1 MLETSRPPR
10 RCFHL
15 KNRGIIYRC
24 EKFEFDNSKSLLRV
38 TVPDLIPERFE
49 DLDDGDPKYGI
60 ADA

>member
-1 MLETSRPPR
+1 VASSTAV
-10 RCFHL
+10 
-15 KNRGIIYRC
+15 KNSS
-24 EKFEFDNSKSLLRV
+24 FDNSKSLLRV

>member
-1 MLETSRPPR
+1 V
-10 RCFHL
+10 
-15 KNRGIIYRC
+15 KNSS
-24 EKFEFDNSKSLLRV
+24 FDNSKSLLRV